1 MDASYLAGKDHEV
14 FFIAMHKT
22 KVRNMIMPELLAPAG
37 SLDKLKVSVDYG
49 ADAVYLG
56 GLKFGLR
63 SAAENFT
70 LQELEEGVAYAHQR
84 GAKVYVVLNGF
95 LHDEDLSELG
105 EFVDFLEEQKIDA
118 VIASDLGVIQTV
130 KKRSNIPVHLS
141 TQASC
146 LNVESAKFWKKQGVE
161 RVVLGREVSI
171 KEAGKIKR
179 EAGVEVEM
187 FVHGSMCM
195 AYSGN
200 CVISNFTQGRDSNR
214 GGCAHSCRFEYSL
227 KFESE
232 EEKRRSYFMSSKDLN
247 GLAHLEEFIKEE
259 IDSIKV
265 EGRMKS
271 HLYAG
276 TISKVYSEA
285 LRYYKEHGN
294 FLSEKIYEWEE
305 ELKKVTHRAYADA
318 NLVEKAAHSTI
329 FNERETSSENEYILI
344 GNVIEASPE
353 KFILVDVRNSFE
365 KNQSLELLPFS
376 GECVSFE
383 CQEILGLDNEE
394 QHRTKPSSLVKLP
407 WVKGAAK
414 NNILR
419 ARIAQ

>member
-1 MDASYLAGKDHEV
+1 MK
-14 FFIAMHKT
+14 I
-22 KVRNMIMPELLAPAG
+22 PELLAPAG

-70 LQELEEGVAYAHQR
+70 LQELEEGVSYAHGK

-105 EFVDFLEEQKIDA
+105 EFVEFLDSQKIDA

-130 KKRSNIPVHLS
+130 KKYSSIPVHLS

-146 LNVESAKFWKKQGVE
+146 LNVASAKFWKKQGVE

-171 KEAGKIKR
+171 AEAGKIKR
-179 EAGVEVEM
+179 EAQVEVEM

-227 KFESE
+227 KFNDE
-232 EEKRRSYFMSSKDLN
+232 EEKRRAYFMSSKDLN
-247 GLAHLEEFIKEE
+247 GLAHLEEFIKEG

-285 LRYYKEHGN
+285 LRYYAEHGN
-294 FLSEKIYEWEE
+294 FLSEKIYEWEA
-305 ELKKVTHRAYADA
+305 ELKKVTHRAYAPS
-318 NLVEKAAHSTI
+318 NLAEKAGSETI
-329 FNERETSSENEYILI
+329 FNERETSGDNDYVMI
-344 GNVIEASPE
+344 GNVIEVVE
-353 KFILVDVRNSFE
+353 DDFILVDVRNSFE
-365 KNQSLELLPFS
+365 TGQEIELLPFKGAGLPFVCS
-376 GECVSFE
+376 R
-383 CQEILGLDNEE
+383 ITGLDNEE
-394 QHRTKPSSLVKLP
+394 QGRTKPSTLVKLP
-407 WVKGAAK
+407 WLAGASK

-419 ARIAQ
+419 ARKCV

>member
-1 MDASYLAGKDHEV
+1 M
-14 FFIAMHKT
+14 I
-22 KVRNMIMPELLAPAG
+22 KVPELLAPAG

-49 ADAVYLG
+49 ANAVYLG

-70 LQELEEGVAYAHQR
+70 TQELEEGVAYAHAR
-84 GAKVYVVLNGF
+84 GALVYVVLNGF
-95 LHDEDLSELG
+95 LHDQDLSELP
-105 EFVDFLEEQKIDA
+105 EFVEFLESVKIDA
-118 VIASDLGVIQTV
+118 VIVSDLGVIQTV
-130 KKRSNIPVHLS
+130 KKYSNIPVHLS

-146 LNVESAKFWKKQGVE
+146 LNVSSAKFWKKQGVE

-179 EAGVEVEM
+179 EADVEVEM

-232 EEKRRSYFMSSKDLN
+232 EEKRRAYFMSSKDLN
-247 GLAHLEEFIKEE
+247 GLTHLEEFIKEG

-285 LRYYKEHGN
+285 LRYYQGNGN
-294 FLSEKIYEWEE
+294 FYSDKIYEWET

-318 NLVEKAAHSTI
+318 NLSEKAGSKTI
-329 FNERETSSENEYILI
+329 FNERETASDNEYVMI
-344 GNVIEASPE
+344 GNVVDTVEND
-353 KFILVDVRNSFE
+353 FIVVDVRNAFE
-365 KNQSLELLPFS
+365 KDQVLELLPFV
-376 GECVSFE
+376 GEALNFKASS
-383 CQEILGLDNEE
+383 ITSLDNEE
-394 QHRTKPSSLVKLP
+394 VFRTKPSTLVKLP
-407 WVKGAAK
+407 WVAGSAK

-419 ARIAQ
+419 ARV